1 MKLLPFFILSFF
13 LLATRVLS
21 QDHANPEN
29 FPYDLT
35 KMSRLF
41 ILPESLEEVSGLTYY
56 APNQLACINDEQGKV
71 YIYDYSK
78 KEIVKRFRFEGSG
91 DFEGVELVGDHLYA
105 IKSNG
110 DLYRFNIN
118 MSGVVEKIPGPF
130 DSENNIEGLGYDKEK
145 HTLLIA
151 LKDKGD
157 IKNVEVKGKAI
168 YGYDLGK
175 EAFTRRPL
183 YVLMQ
188 KDLERVLGGSK
199 RKIKPSGVAVHPI
212 SGETYVLA
220 AKGRALM
227 VFHKDGKP
235 KNLSL
240 LAPKYFPQPEGICFA
255 PNGDLFISN
264 EGDGEEGNILLF
276 EMKSL

>member
-1 MKLLPFFILSFF
+1 MKSVLFFALFF
-13 LLATRVLS
+13 VLTPCAFS
-21 QDHANPEN
+21 QNPTSPN
-29 FPYDLT
+29 DFPYDLA
-35 KMSRLF
+35 KASQLF
-41 ILPESLEEVSGLTYY
+41 TLPESLEEISGLTYF
-56 APNQLACINDEQGKV
+56 APNQLACINDEQGRV
-71 YIYDYSK
+71 YIYDYLE
-78 KEIVKRFRFEGSG
+78 KEIVKRYRFEGSG
-91 DFEGVELVGDHLYA
+91 DFEGVELVGDYLYA

-118 MSGVVEKIPGPF
+118 MSGVVEKIPDPF
-130 DSENNIEGLGYDKEK
+130 NSDNNIEGLGYDAEK
-145 HTLLIA
+145 QVLLIA

-168 YGYDLGK
+168 YGYDLNQ
-175 EAFTRRPL
+175 EAFVKKPL
-183 YVLMQ
+183 FVLRQ
-188 KDLERVLGGSK
+188 KDLERVLGDSK

-220 AKGRALM
+220 SKGRALM

-240 LAPKYFPQPEGICFA
+240 LASKYFPQPEGICFA

-276 EMKSL
+276 KMKDP